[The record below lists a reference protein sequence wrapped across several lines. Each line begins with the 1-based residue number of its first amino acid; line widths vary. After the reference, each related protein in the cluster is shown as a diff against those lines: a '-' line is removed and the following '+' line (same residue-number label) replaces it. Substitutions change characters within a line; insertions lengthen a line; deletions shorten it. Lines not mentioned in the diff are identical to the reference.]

1 MLMALLFETF
11 EQYSEN
17 HTSKHYSR
25 KYYLPMVSNETR
37 FFIFA
42 LCTFRANLKSP
53 TSEEFLL

>member
-1 MLMALLFETF
+1 MALLFGTF

-17 HTSKHYSR
+17 HASEHYSR
-25 KYYLPMVSNETR
+25 KYYLPMVSNETC

-42 LCTFRANLKSP
+42 LHTFHANLKSP